1 MEAWVNWANIGKNN
15 FKYDPVTGYPRYVG
29 DGNYDTKVV
38 LVQAALNDGKLTEN
52 EKRYI
57 SNMFGASVLDEALGR
72 IRRGQGN

>member
-1 MEAWVNWANIGKNN
+1 MEAWIDWANKRKVN
-15 FKYDPVTGYPRYVG
+15 FEYDPVTGYPRYVG
-29 DGNYDTKVV
+29 DGNTDTQIV

-57 SNMFGASVLDEALGR
+57 SNMFSASVFNEASDR